1 MEGQK
6 PRIRY
11 SSLLLG
17 CALLILG
24 LLMPL
29 LLNVGNMEV
38 YTSMYKAFSRDE
50 KIYVLAAAFQLL
62 LLNILR
68 GYPNYLGAFFIAD
81 SFSTLTPRRYK
92 KILLGCMVFPLVL
105 LEYRLIHLLYG
116 INYAF
121 GVPALLTIAMMLV
134 LAMVDLTLVSNI
146 KKCFTV
152 FFFHGAI
159 QCLDV
164 MPSLSG
170 SFFGQGETTREIRA
184 ASAFLQADTF
194 LNLSLLCV
202 FILLALSACLYTVL
216 VADENHI
223 RLVSRQKEQREHELM
238 IARMS
243 EVENRTYRE
252 VYHVAHDLKTPLTSI
267 QTIIGILALE
277 EKEPR
282 RLQLLHGVETSV
294 EHMSRMITELLDET
308 HVSLT
313 TAGDILREVMAQV
326 SIAPYVHCIELKQ
339 PAEDLYVNA
348 NRIRFDRMLI
358 NLLEN
363 AYYALTDHKKGVI
376 RLEAD
381 RVYLQGNGKILSPAE
396 VKNAGTPYVRFLV
409 SDNGR
414 GMDEKTVAS
423 IFQRGFSTR
432 GSSGL
437 GLVFVKE
444 VVETHGGL
452 VQVDS
457 HPQTGTTFTILIP
470 EEESDE

>member
-6 PRIRY
+6 ARIRY

-223 RLVSRQKEQREHELM
+223 RLEIGRAACRE
-238 IARMS
+238 
-243 EVENRTYRE
+243 
-252 VYHVAHDLKTPLTSI
+252 
-267 QTIIGILALE
+267 
-277 EKEPR
+277 
-282 RLQLLHGVETSV
+282 
-294 EHMSRMITELLDET
+294 
-308 HVSLT
+308 
-313 TAGDILREVMAQV
+313 
-326 SIAPYVHCIELKQ
+326 
-339 PAEDLYVNA
+339 
-348 NRIRFDRMLI
+348 
-358 NLLEN
+358 
-363 AYYALTDHKKGVI
+363 
-376 RLEAD
+376 
-381 RVYLQGNGKILSPAE
+381 RV
-396 VKNAGTPYVRFLV
+396 
-409 SDNGR
+409 
-414 GMDEKTVAS
+414 
-423 IFQRGFSTR
+423 
-432 GSSGL
+432 
-437 GLVFVKE
+437 
-444 VVETHGGL
+444 
-452 VQVDS
+452 
-457 HPQTGTTFTILIP
+457 
-470 EEESDE
+470 